1 MGKFISGLPTTNNL
15 DRWRDYAKRN
25 SYGDNKRHCR
35 DQLDSAVERT
45 PKMIGPMTG
54 RYRNVREKGGPED
67 GLKIHS
73 KHGDL
78 IALTVPRQNSQ
89 RSGNST
95 SRDQLGSQV
104 YQR

>member
-45 PKMIGPMTG
+45 PKMIGPISGSNPSVTAKVG
-54 RYRNVREKGGPED
+54 A
-67 GLKIHS
+67 GL
-73 KHGDL
+73 
-78 IALTVPRQNSQ
+78 T
-89 RSGNST
+89 
-95 SRDQLGSQV
+95 
-104 YQR
+104 